1 MCNILITRNH
11 CSDSAVVR
19 QSILDGMFSFRNE
32 VFFQKLGWEVD
43 SKNGFESD
51 PYDDRDPIYVI
62 AHQEDRVEGC
72 WRFLRTTAPYMLKD
86 TFPELLR
93 GEAAPCDPAIWEIS
107 RFAVSPEGVSD
118 YRQFSN
124 HPITLNIL
132 RAGYEFARSR
142 GVRQFVAVTSVAME
156 RLLKRIGLS
165 MRRFGDGKATRIG
178 KTLSVAVW
186 IDVDEHFRRAVYRG
200 GKRTD
205 YRMEVAA

>member
-11 CSDSAVVR
+11 CSDSAPVR
-19 QSILDGMFSFRNE
+19 QSILEKMFSFRNE
-32 VFFQKLGWEVD
+32 VFFQKLGWAVD
-43 SKNGFESD
+43 SKDGKECDF
-51 PYDDRDPIYVI
+51 YDDRDPIYII
-62 AHQEDRVEGC
+62 AHKEYQVEGC
-72 WRFLRTTAPYMLKD
+72 WRFLNTTAPYMLKD

-93 GEAAPCDPAIWEIS
+93 GEQAPADPTIWEIS
-107 RFAVSPEGVSD
+107 RFAVSPEGLSD

-124 HPITLNIL
+124 HPITLHIL

-156 RLLKRIGLS
+156 RLLKKMGLS
-165 MRRFGDGKATRIG
+165 MRRFGDGKATRLG

-186 IDVDEHFRRAVYRG
+186 IDVDEHFRRAVSG
-200 GKRTD
+200 GAVAAE